1 MKLRYTPQ
9 ARADLRAIRA
19 YIAQTLANPQAAE
32 RITRQL
38 LQSCQRL
45 KAYPKLGLTLAD
57 KLSIKA
63 DLRCLVS
70 GNYLVFY
77 RVEPEYVSV
86 IRILDGRT
94 DYLQVLFR
102 EEL

>member
-1 MKLRYTPQ
+1 MEPKHETALYAQ

-32 RITRQL
+32 RIAKRV

-45 KAYPKLGLTLAD
+45 KAHQQLGPEPAGKLRT
-57 KLSIKA
+57 KA
-63 DLRCLVS
+63 DVRYLVS

-77 RVEPEYVSV
+77 RVETEYVSV
-86 IRILDGRT
+86 RRILAIVEWAADAA
-94 DYLQVLFR
+94 
-102 EEL
+102 

>member
-1 MKLRYTPQ
+1 MEPKHETALYAQ

-32 RITRQL
+32 RIAKRV

-45 KAYPKLGLTLAD
+45 KAHPQLGPEPARKLRT
-57 KLSIKA
+57 KA
-63 DLRCLVS
+63 DVRYLVS

-77 RVEPEYVSV
+77 RVETEYVSV
-86 IRILDGRT
+86 LRILAIVEWAADAA
-94 DYLQVLFR
+94 
-102 EEL
+102 

>member
-32 RITRQL
+32 RIAKRV

-45 KAYPKLGLTLAD
+45 KAHPQLGPELAGKLRT
-57 KLSIKA
+57 KA
-63 DLRCLVS
+63 DLRYLVS

-77 RVEPEYVSV
+77 RVETEYVSV
-86 IRILDGRT
+86 LRILDGRT
-94 DYLQVLFR
+94 DYLQVLFH